1 MSEDPQRGILCCGD
15 WLVRAR
21 GIFRLQFRF
30 SLCVPY
36 AYVMPRNRGS
46 HDTATA
52 RLMRNLHII
61 SLWLPCFQGFNVALQ
76 SEAILFGAN
85 FGLSGSKIY
94 QNSRKIRYMNAK
106 GIIIVQSESDLYT
119 PLEFCRSRHNL
130 DSEDAA
136 NKDKRLEKTR
146 NMYRPVDSHGR

>member
-36 AYVMPRNRGS
+36 AYVMPRNRES

-52 RLMRNLHII
+52 RLMRNVHISI
-61 SLWLPCFQGFNVALQ
+61 VALFSRFLCRSTIRSNIVFEQILAFQGQ
-76 SEAILFGAN
+76 KQT
-85 FGLSGSKIY
+85 KIVE
-94 QNSRKIRYMNAK
+94 RIRYMNAK